1 MTAEIV
7 AKMLN
12 VYFDSLVWRSFSGV
26 MKITEFT
33 LNKDSV
39 NKCGFENDTDNQTK
53 IFAIA
58 KRTADNKEYI
68 MLYVDNELSSS
79 PPISIGWFNFN
90 IDESVE
96 ITLTNA
102 YGYWVYKIKSINM
115 AVEFIISFNYKE
127 KNYI

>member
-26 MKITEFT
+26 MKITEFA

-58 KRTADNKEYI
+58 KRAEDNKEFI

-79 PPISIGWFNFN
+79 PPVSLGRFNFN

-96 ITLTNA
+96 ITLTNSHK
-102 YGYWVYKIKSINM
+102 YWLFKIKSINM
-115 AVEFIISFNYKE
+115 AVEFAITFNYKE
-127 KNYI
+127 IKK